1 MTVET
6 VGAKQYGFTGQA
18 PFIVQQFVRHG
29 FIDVN
34 IMNNGTKMEG
44 KFYDNMDGK
53 AKDSSTIIKTI
64 SVPITK

>member
-1 MTVET
+1 MWL
-6 VGAKQYGFTGQA
+6 YRSN

-44 KFYDNMDGK
+44 KFYDNTDGK
-53 AKDSSTIIKTI
+53 AKDSSTVIKTI
-64 SVPITK
+64 SVPIT